1 MYFYGDLVRDK
12 ELAKVAR
19 QRRKPYYEVTVSQA
33 ERDAYLARGWTVERE
48 LKTRVRLRKQE
59 QRDEAL
65 EDEV

>member
-33 ERDAYLARGWTVERE
+33 ERDAYLAQG
-48 LKTRVRLRKQE
+48 
-59 QRDEAL
+59 
-65 EDEV
+65 